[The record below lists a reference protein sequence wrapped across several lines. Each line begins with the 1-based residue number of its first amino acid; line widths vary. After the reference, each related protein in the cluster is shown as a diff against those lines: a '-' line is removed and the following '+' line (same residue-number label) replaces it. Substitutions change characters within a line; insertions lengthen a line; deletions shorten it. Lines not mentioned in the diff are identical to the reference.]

1 MKIRGLLAGLVIVVA
16 ISGCTGSPTTPE
28 IRSAAPAA
36 FDEQTP
42 TDSTTTTTNRG
53 GGAMGSGN

>member
-16 ISGCTGSPTTPE
+16 ISGCTGSPTNPE

-36 FDEQTP
+36 FDDQP
-42 TDSTTTTTNRG
+42 ANDSTTVNRG
-53 GGAMGSGN
+53 GGVMGTGT